1 MTIASVPVTNM
12 IAITTPCGVTIGS
25 GSRMTGGSARRR
37 LGFFH
42 RPALVVRQSIPATA
56 EVRGRL
62 RCLVVGGLKFSRAS
76 LPVTFP

>member
-1 MTIASVPVTNM
+1 
-12 IAITTPCGVTIGS
+12 
-25 GSRMTGGSARRR
+25 MTGGSARRR
-37 LGFFH
+37 LGFFR